1 MAVVGKGNPLQN
13 YYFFPTWNVSLD
25 KNTEK
30 QTLEGWSSTKKW
42 NFMHLNDLLMPVS
55 IFFIAI

>member
-25 KNTEK
+25 KNTRK
-30 QTLEGWSSTKKW
+30 HTLDGWSKYKKME
-42 NFMHLNDLLMPVS
+42 FYA
-55 IFFIAI
+55 FK

>member
-30 QTLEGWSSTKKW
+30 QTLEGWSSTKKME
-42 NFMHLNDLLMPVS
+42 FYA
-55 IFFIAI
+55 FK